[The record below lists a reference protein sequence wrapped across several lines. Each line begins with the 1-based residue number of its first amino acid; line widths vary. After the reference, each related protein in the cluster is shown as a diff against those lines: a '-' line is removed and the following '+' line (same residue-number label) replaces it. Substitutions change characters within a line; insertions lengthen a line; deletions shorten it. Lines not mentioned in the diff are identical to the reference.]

1 MNDVKKLAGQT
12 AIYGIPT
19 IVGRFLNYFLVP
31 LYTYSMATHN
41 YGMVSELYAY
51 ISFLMIILTYGM
63 ETAFFRYSQT
73 EKNNNVVYNTAL
85 LSLISSSMLFLIV
98 AFSYLSS
105 ISAKLGY
112 ADHKEYIGLFLLI
125 LALDALRAIPYAL
138 IRNQQKAKRFAFI
151 KSVDIFSN
159 ILFNLFFLLLCPWLM
174 KTDMSTLVAWFFNPN
189 DLVFYIFVSNVFSS
203 GIAFL
208 LLLPEFL
215 QFQFNFDFKLWRKML
230 LYGIPVMIGGLAGMV
245 NETFDR
251 VALKHLVTVPDTILS
266 PDEINSYKMSQL
278 GIYGACYKLSIVITL
293 FIQAFKFAAEPFFFS
308 KMKKDDAK
316 ETYSNVMTIFV
327 IFLCVIFLGVMAYID
342 LFKYFIG
349 SDYRV
354 GIKVVPI
361 LLIGNL
367 CLGIYYNLS
376 IWYKITD
383 RTRYGAYIA
392 LFGAAITLILNYLL
406 VPVLGYMGAA
416 WTTCICYLSIMIV
429 CYLFGQKFYPVDY
442 KVKRLVIYIFGAIG
456 LFVIMANLPFSSVGL
471 KMLINTILLLLF
483 IAGAYKFDVKQLIK
497 R

>member
-12 AIYGIPT
+12 VVYGVPT

-41 YGMVSELYAY
+41 YGVVSELYAY
-51 ISFLMIILTYGM
+51 ISFLMVILTYGM

-73 EKNNNVVYNTAL
+73 ENDKSGVYNTAF
-85 LSLISSSMLFLIV
+85 LSLTTSTILFLIIS
-98 AFSYLSS
+98 FSFLSS
-105 ISAKLGY
+105 ISTKMGY
-112 ADHKEYIGLFLLI
+112 GNHKEYIGLFLLI

-138 IRNQQKAKRFAFI
+138 IRNQQRAKRFAFI

-174 KTDMSTLVAWFFNPN
+174 KTDLCGWIDWFFNPN
-189 DLVFYIFVSNVFSS
+189 DLVLYIFISNLFAS

-208 LLLPEFL
+208 LLLPELL
-215 QFQFNFDFKLWRKML
+215 QFRFNFDFKLWRKML
-230 LYGIPVMIGGLAGMV
+230 LYGFPVMIGGLAGMV

-251 VALKHLVTVPDTILS
+251 IALKHLVSIPDTITL
-266 PDEINSYKMSQL
+266 PDDVNLYKMSQL

-308 KMKKDDAK
+308 KMKKENAK
-316 ETYSNVMTIFV
+316 ETYSNIMTVFV

-342 LFKYFIG
+342 VFQYFVS

-354 GIKVVPI
+354 GLKVVPI

-367 CLGIYYNLS
+367 CLGVYYNLS

-383 RTRYGAYIA
+383 RTKYGAYIA
-392 LFGAAITLILNYLL
+392 LIGAAVTLVLNYLL
-406 VPVLGYMGAA
+406 VPVMGYMGAA
-416 WTTCICYLSIMIV
+416 WATCICYISIMII
-429 CYLFGQKFYPVDY
+429 CYLFGQKFYPVNY
-442 KVKRLVIYIFGAIG
+442 KVTRLVAYIFGAIG
-456 LFVIMANLPFSSVGL
+456 LYAIMAILPFSSLTL
-471 KMLINTILLLLF
+471 KMAANTVLLLGF
-483 IAGAYKFDVKQLIK
+483 MAAAYRFDIK
-497 R
+497 RLI